1 MKTIGVVGNTYVG
14 GSTALLGNY
23 NIIVQ
28 ASDANDELAYHVS
41 TSKETAL
48 LIYDEDPELCSH
60 DYITL
65 RDLSDNCDFIFVCV
79 PTLMSADGSCSTYG
93 VKKVVLELLDNG
105 YSPERIVVRST
116 VSVGTCK
123 DLGVMYM
130 PEFST
135 EKRWKEDFLNQS
147 DWILGTNDR
156 NDSIR
161 DELHSIFERAFDN
174 NILLKRPKIHF
185 TTTEEAELT
194 KYVRNCFL
202 ATKISFFN
210 EIHSFCE
217 FHKIDYARVRD
228 MTVLDDRIEDSYTMV
243 PGPDG
248 KKGFGGSSLPKDSI
262 AFQNQLSK
270 VSNLLGLGCGL
281 IKSSILRNNKID
293 RPEKDWQK
301 DSSESFFNKK

>member
-1 MKTIGVVGNTYVG
+1 MKTIGIVGNTYVG
-14 GSTALLGNY
+14 AATSLLGNHH
-23 NIIVQ
+23 
-28 ASDANDELAYHVS
+28 AMSE
-41 TSKETAL
+41 KETKML
-48 LIYDEDPELCSH
+48 LYDEDPALCSH
-60 DYITL
+60 EGITM
-65 RDLSDNCDFIFVCV
+65 RVLSDACDFIFICI
-79 PTLMSADGSCSTYG
+79 PTPMSPDGGCSTYE
-93 VKKVVLELLDNG
+93 VKKAVFELLDSG
-105 YSPERIVVRST
+105 YDSERIVVRST

-123 DLGVMYM
+123 DLGVMFM
-130 PEFST
+130 PEFLT
-135 EKRWKEDFLNQS
+135 ESKWKEDFINQG

-156 NDSIR
+156 DDSLR
-161 DELHSIFERAFDN
+161 DGVCSIFERAFDN

-194 KYVRNCFL
+194 KYVRNCFF

-210 EIHSFCE
+210 EINSFCE

-228 MTVLDDRIEDSYTMV
+228 MTVLDDRIADSHTMV

-248 KKGFGGSSLPKDSI
+248 KKGFGGPSLPKDMI
-262 AFQNQLSK
+262 AFQSQLSK
-270 VSNLLGLGCGL
+270 VSSLLGLGCGL